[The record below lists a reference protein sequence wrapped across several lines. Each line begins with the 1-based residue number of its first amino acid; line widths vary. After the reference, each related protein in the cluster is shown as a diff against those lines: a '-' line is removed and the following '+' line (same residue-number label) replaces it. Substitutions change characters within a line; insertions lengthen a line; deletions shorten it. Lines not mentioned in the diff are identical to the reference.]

1 MWIIDKLALRVG
13 GEKGEDEADTVGC
26 CSLRKE
32 HFTFPPNAESLYAGT
47 KGKSSTALSSSTSSS
62 SAPMDLNVNY
72 EAELEFLG
80 KDSML
85 FKQTI
90 DFSIYDVH
98 GIQVWKNLYT
108 FTKGKK
114 ETDEVFETLTP
125 TILNQH
131 LSSLMPGLSAKVF
144 RTYNA
149 SETLQN
155 ELPTTE
161 SMRGM
166 LERDK
171 VVAYNEAN
179 RKVAIL
185 CNHQRTASK
194 ATETSIDGLK
204 DKLKLFKKQK
214 KEIANWKELIKTK
227 KGAKLIPLKTNEK
240 EKAMAEKVAKA
251 TKTAEDKKK
260 VALSNDEKVEATR
273 LMEKAK
279 TMKKELAS
287 EKLKSAHIYINEPTP
302 DQITK
307 KLDTW
312 TEKIKKLELDIRNKD
327 ENKEVALGTSKINYM
342 DPRISVAW
350 CKRNEV
356 SIEKIFA
363 KTLRDKFVWAMSVPP
378 TWRFEGEKMKN
389 MKNNDKKITG
399 TSSASSTNATSS
411 STSTNVKKSEKITN
425 LSSKDTVKVEK
436 NQEEESDDDIPLA
449 KLK

>member
-1 MWIIDKLALRVG
+1 
-13 GEKGEDEADTVGC
+13 
-26 CSLRKE
+26 
-32 HFTFPPNAESLYAGT
+32 
-47 KGKSSTALSSSTSSS
+47 
-62 SAPMDLNVNY
+62 
-72 EAELEFLG
+72 
-80 KDSML
+80 ML

-90 DFSIYDVH
+90 DFTIYGVH

-108 FTKGKK
+108 FMKGKK
-114 ETDEVFETLTP
+114 DTDEVFDSLTP
-125 TILNQH
+125 TLLNQH

-161 SMRGM
+161 SMMGM

-204 DKLKLFKKQK
+204 DKLKLLKKQK
-214 KEIANWKELIKTK
+214 KEIASWKDLVKSK
-227 KGAKLIPLKTNEK
+227 KGTKSVTLKSNHE
-240 EKAMAEKVAKA
+240 EKAQAEKITKA
-251 TKTAEDKKK
+251 VEAAEKKK
-260 VALSNDEKVEATR
+260 QKAITDEEKVEATAM
-273 LMEKAK
+273 MEKAK
-279 TMKKELAS
+279 AMKKDLAT
-287 EKLKSAHIYINEPTP
+287 EKLKSAHLFVNEPSA
-302 DQITK
+302 DQVSK
-307 KLDTW
+307 RLDTW

-356 SIEKIFA
+356 TIEKVFA
-363 KTLRDKFVWAMSVPP
+363 KTLREKFVWAMSVRP
-378 TWRFEGEKMKN
+378 TWRFEGEKER
-389 MKNNDKKITG
+389 KKELLNAAST
-399 TSSASSTNATSS
+399 TSTTSNSS
-411 STSTNVKKSEKITN
+411 STTAKKIKKEEKEKEKGKVKDKPK
-425 LSSKDTVKVEK
+425 
-436 NQEEESDDDIPLA
+436 EEAPESDDDIPLGHH
-449 KLK
+449 K